1 MCHAISLHVFVYVSV
16 VLLFLLCIGVIA
28 FSVLFTGCVNVSI
41 VHLHTCLHVILYVV
55 YFLFIC

>member
-1 MCHAISLHVFVYVSV
+1 MCHAIYLHVFVYVSV
-16 VLLFLLCIGVIA
+16 VLLFLLCIA